1 MFKWLKKEVT
11 EEIVKSQIPQKEVD
25 KNDYSGAITDKEF
38 NYLISVLQS
47 DDLRLEKPSGPNFFR
62 LDNGIIFIN
71 GFDNNEESICVSINN
86 WKLILNNYQKLK
98 LHKQSLIT
106 ISRIYEKAISKSH
119 SNARKNLQELMNG

>member
-47 DDLRLEKPSGPNFFR
+47 DNLRLEKPSGSNFFS

-71 GFDNNEESICVSINN
+71 GFDNNEESICVFINHG
-86 WKLILNNYQKLK
+86 KVILNNYQKLK

-119 SNARKNLQELMNG
+119 SNARKKLQELMNG